1 MPFFQHDP
9 VNQHVSKQN
18 TAYTEGE
25 NPEKDAWYTAFFI
38 ENHLDHNSYPE
49 QVATPEQVRFM
60 VYTEEDERFY
70 PCSDRMFESI
80 MNRNN
85 PDFVQAK
92 YNAVLERILN
102 VIDEQIEDE
111 NENDFLKSLIKIKF
125 MHETR
130 DMMMLPSRLEKRLL
144 RIFINHSHILDPYLN
159 EKSFRNRSAGTSMK
173 SEPFNNALNFMN
185 SSHLKEP
192 PRKISDIRKLAD
204 YLELKRLFAV
214 SVENSLWTSAR
225 SAGYSEE
232 DFLKIFDR
240 DFTGNGIDL
249 LFDLLCIRKNNGSQE
264 VRKKILWLTDEA
276 GEVMVDMAIIKYLVK
291 LGHKIIVVFKEG
303 PLFTKVDFF
312 DALED
317 EMLADELKGAFFIRE
332 KSLGKNELI
341 RIIRSDNNIIAISD
355 GISENINLLLTS
367 TTFARFFKEA
377 DFIISRGHDQ
387 KRRFFDTHFQFT
399 QDIFSI
405 STGENDSVN
414 ISYKPKHPAV
424 IKFSYADLEKKARA
438 IIDQMADAKKKGMT
452 VIFYSGIIG
461 SVPGKIK
468 TAKKIM
474 SVFIQRLKEQFAMT
488 FIINPSD
495 YYEPGM
501 DADDLMYMW
510 EMVQRSGFIDIWRFQ
525 TYDDIAEAFQIM
537 GRKVPPEWVGKD
549 ATFSTGCTKE
559 MKIACEV
566 LEKHPEMQVIGPS
579 REKFMRRNEYGVG
592 KMYDQRLGNVCKL

>member
-1 MPFFQHDP
+1 MPFLQHDP
-9 VNQHVSKQN
+9 ASPPVSKQN

-25 NPEKDAWYTAFFI
+25 NPEKDAWYTVFFI

-60 VYTEEDERFY
+60 VYTEDDERFY

-85 PDFVQAK
+85 PGFIQAK
-92 YNAVLERILN
+92 YDAVLERIIN

-111 NENDFLKSLIKIKF
+111 DKNNFLKSLIKIKF
-125 MHETR
+125 MHETK
-130 DMMMLPSRLEKRLL
+130 DMIMLPSRLEKRLL
-144 RIFINHSHILDPYLN
+144 RIFINHSHIQDPYLS
-159 EKSFRNRSAGTSMK
+159 EKAFRNKSAATSMK
-173 SEPFNNALNFMN
+173 SDSFNNALNLMD

-192 PRKISDIRKLAD
+192 PKTISEIRKLAD

-240 DFTGNGIDL
+240 DFTGNGADL

-264 VRKKILWLTDEA
+264 ARKKILWLTDEA
-276 GEVMVDMAIIKYLVK
+276 GEVMADMAIIKYLVK

-303 PLFTKVDFF
+303 PLFTKVDFY

-341 RIIRSDNNIIAISD
+341 RIIRSDNDIIAISD

-377 DFIISRGHDQ
+377 DFIISRGDDQ

-399 QDIFSI
+399 QDIFNI
-405 STGENDSVN
+405 SAGENDSVN
-414 ISYKPKHPAV
+414 ISYKPKHPSV

-468 TAKKIM
+468 MAKK
-474 SVFIQRLKEQFAMT
+474 SCRF
-488 FIINPSD
+488 SS
-495 YYEPGM
+495 GGS
-501 DADDLMYMW
+501 
-510 EMVQRSGFIDIWRFQ
+510 RSSLQ
-525 TYDDIAEAFQIM
+525 
-537 GRKVPPEWVGKD
+537 
-549 ATFSTGCTKE
+549 
-559 MKIACEV
+559 
-566 LEKHPEMQVIGPS
+566 
-579 REKFMRRNEYGVG
+579 
-592 KMYDQRLGNVCKL
+592 

>member
-1 MPFFQHDP
+1 MPFLQHDP
-9 VNQHVSKQN
+9 ANPPASKQN

-25 NPEKDAWYTAFFI
+25 NPEKDAWYTVFFI

-60 VYTEEDERFY
+60 VYTEDDERFY

-85 PDFVQAK
+85 PDFIQAK
-92 YNAVLERILN
+92 YDAVLERIIN
-102 VIDEQIEDE
+102 IIDEQIEDE
-111 NENDFLKSLIKIKF
+111 DKNNFLKSLIKIKF
-125 MHETR
+125 MHETK
-130 DMMMLPSRLEKRLL
+130 DMIMLPSRLEKRLL
-144 RIFINHSHILDPYLN
+144 RIFINHSHIQDPYLS
-159 EKSFRNRSAGTSMK
+159 EKSFRNKSAATSMK
-173 SEPFNNALNFMN
+173 SDSFNNALNLMD

-192 PRKISDIRKLAD
+192 PKTISEIRKLAD

-214 SVENSLWTSAR
+214 SVENSLWTPAR

-240 DFTGNGIDL
+240 DFTGNGADL
-249 LFDLLCIRKNNGSQE
+249 LFDLLCIRNNKGSQE
-264 VRKKILWLTDEA
+264 PRKKILWLTDEA
-276 GEVMVDMAIIKYLVK
+276 GEVMADMAIIKYLVK
-291 LGHKIIVVFKEG
+291 LGHKIFVAFKEG
-303 PLFTKVDFF
+303 PLFTKIDFY

-317 EMLADELKGAFFIRE
+317 ETLADELKGAFFIKE
-332 KSLGKNELI
+332 KILGKNELI
-341 RIIRSDNNIIAISD
+341 RIIRSDNDIIAISD

-377 DFIISRGHDQ
+377 DFIISRGDDQ

-399 QDIFSI
+399 QDIFNI
-405 STGENDSVN
+405 SAGENDSVN
-414 ISYKPKHPAV
+414 ISYKPKHPSV

-438 IIDQMADAKKKGMT
+438 IIDQMADAKKKCMT

-474 SVFIQRLKEQFAMT
+474 SVFIRRLKEQFAMT

-525 TYDDIAEAFQIM
+525 TYDDIAEAFQII

-579 REKFMRRNEYGVG
+579 REKFMRRDEYGVG
-592 KMYDQRLGNVCKL
+592 KMYDRRLGNVCKL

>member
-1 MPFFQHDP
+1 MSFFQNDQANP
-9 VNQHVSKQN
+9 SASKQSA
-18 TAYTEGE
+18 AYTEGE

-80 MNRNN
+80 MNKND
-85 PDFVQAK
+85 PGFLQEK
-92 YNAVLERILN
+92 YNFVLERILN
-102 VIDEQIEDE
+102 VIDDQIEDE
-111 NENDFLKSLIKIKF
+111 NENDFLKSLLKIKY

-130 DMMMLPSRLEKRLL
+130 DMIMLPSRLEKRLL
-144 RIFINHSHILDPYLN
+144 RIFINHSHIPDPYLS
-159 EKSFRNRSAGTSMK
+159 EKSFRNKSAAASMK
-173 SEPFNNALNFMN
+173 SAPFNNALNFMN

-192 PRKISDIRKLAD
+192 VNKISDIRKLAD
-204 YLELKRLFAV
+204 YLELKRLFTV
-214 SVENSLWTSAR
+214 SVENSLWKSAR
-225 SAGYSEE
+225 SAGYSED

-240 DFTGNGIDL
+240 NFTGNGADL
-249 LFDLLCIRKNNGSQE
+249 LFDMLSVRKNNGSQE
-264 VRKKILWLTDEA
+264 ARKKILWLTDEA
-276 GEVMVDMAIIKYLVK
+276 GEVIADMAIIKYLVK
-291 LGHKIIVVFKEG
+291 LGHKIILAFKDG
-303 PLFTKVDFF
+303 PLFTKVDFD
-312 DALED
+312 DAIED
-317 EMLADELKGAFFIRE
+317 ETLAVELKGAMFIRE
-332 KSLGKNELI
+332 KNLGKNELI
-341 RIIRSDNNIIAISD
+341 RIIRSDNDIIAISD
-355 GISENINLLLTS
+355 GLSENINLLLTS

-377 DFIISRGHDQ
+377 DFIISRGQDQ

-399 QDIFSI
+399 QDIFNI
-405 STGENDSVN
+405 SEGENDSVN
-414 ISYKPKHPAV
+414 ISYKPKHPSV
-424 IKFSYADLEKKARA
+424 IKFSYEDLEKKART

-474 SVFIQRLKEQFAMT
+474 SVFIQRLKERFAMT
-488 FIINPSD
+488 FIINPSE

-566 LEKHPEMQVIGPS
+566 LEKHPEMQIIGPS

-592 KMYDQRLGNVCKL
+592 KMYDRRLGNACKL

>member
-1 MPFFQHDP
+1 MPFPQHAPPD
-9 VNQHVSKQN
+9 QAVSKQN

-85 PDFVQAK
+85 PGFIQAK
-92 YNAVLERILN
+92 YDAVLERILN
-102 VIDEQIEDE
+102 VIDEQIEE
-111 NENDFLKSLIKIKF
+111 PNENNFLKSLVRIKF
-125 MHETR
+125 IHETR
-130 DMMMLPSRLEKRLL
+130 DHIMLPSRLEKRLL
-144 RIFINHSHILDPYLN
+144 RIFINHSHIPDPYLC
-159 EKSFRNRSAGTSMK
+159 EKVSRNVQTITSLK
-173 SEPFNNALNFMN
+173 SEALKKALNQIDA
-185 SSHLKEP
+185 SYLTKQP
-192 PRKISDIRKLAD
+192 DTISDIRKLAD
-204 YLELKRLFAV
+204 YLELKRLFAL
-214 SVENSLWTSAR
+214 SVETSLWTSAK
-225 SAGYSEE
+225 SAGYDED
-232 DFLKIFDR
+232 DFLEIFKR
-240 DFTGNGIDL
+240 NFTGNGVEL
-249 LFDLLCIRKNNGSQE
+249 LFDSLCVRENGKAQE
-264 VRKKILWLTDEA
+264 ARRKILWLMDEA
-276 GEVMVDMAIIKYLVK
+276 GEAMVDIAIIKTLVK
-291 LGHKIIVVFKEG
+291 FGHRIIVVFKEG

-312 DALED
+312 DAVED
-317 EMLADELKGAFFIRE
+317 ESIKGELKGTFFIKDRY
-332 KSLGKNELI
+332 LGKNELI
-341 RIIRSDNNIIAISD
+341 RIIRSDNDIIAISD

-424 IKFSYADLEKKARA
+424 IKFSYADLEKKAKA
-438 IIDQMADAKKKGMT
+438 IIDQITDAKKKGMT
-452 VIFYSGIIG
+452 IIFYSGIIG

-474 SVFIQRLKEQFAMT
+474 SVFIQRLRERFAMT

>member
-9 VNQHVSKQN
+9 ANPPVSKQN

-85 PDFVQAK
+85 PGFVQAK
-92 YNAVLERILN
+92 YDAVLERILN
-102 VIDEQIEDE
+102 VIDEQIEE
-111 NENDFLKSLIKIKF
+111 PNENNFLKSLVRIKF

-130 DMMMLPSRLEKRLL
+130 DHIMLPSRLEKRLL
-144 RIFINHSHILDPYLN
+144 RIFINHSHIPDPYLC
-159 EKSFRNRSAGTSMK
+159 EKVSRNVQTITSLK
-173 SEPFNNALNFMN
+173 SEAFKKALNQIDT
-185 SSHLKEP
+185 SYLTKP
-192 PRKISDIRKLAD
+192 PDTISDIRKLAD
-204 YLELKRLFAV
+204 YLELKRLFAL
-214 SVENSLWTSAR
+214 SVETSLWTSAK
-225 SAGYSEE
+225 SAGYDED
-232 DFLKIFDR
+232 DFLEIFKR
-240 DFTGNGIDL
+240 NFTGNGVEL
-249 LFDLLCIRKNNGSQE
+249 LFDSLCVRENGKAQE
-264 VRKKILWLTDEA
+264 ARRKILWLMDEA
-276 GEVMVDMAIIKYLVK
+276 GEAMVDIAIIKTLVK
-291 LGHKIIVVFKEG
+291 LGHRIIVVFKEG

-312 DALED
+312 DAMED
-317 EMLADELKGAFFIRE
+317 ESIKGELKGTFFIKDRY
-332 KSLGKNELI
+332 LGKNELI
-341 RIIRSDNNIIAISD
+341 RIIRSDNDIIAISD
-355 GISENINLLLTS
+355 GINENINLLLTS

-377 DFIISRGHDQ
+377 DFILSRGHDQ

-405 STGENDSVN
+405 SAGENDSVN
-414 ISYKPKHPAV
+414 ISYKPKHPSV
-424 IKFSYADLEKKARA
+424 IKFSYEDLEKKART
-438 IIDQMADAKKKGMT
+438 IIYQMADAKKKGMT

-474 SVFIQRLKEQFAMT
+474 SVFIQRLKERFAMT
-488 FIINPSD
+488 FIINPSE

>member
-1 MPFFQHDP
+1 MPFSQQDP
-9 VNQHVSKQN
+9 ANPPVSKQN

-85 PDFVQAK
+85 PGFVQAK
-92 YNAVLERILN
+92 YDAVLERILN
-102 VIDEQIEDE
+102 VIDEQIEE
-111 NENDFLKSLIKIKF
+111 PNENNFLKSLVRIKF

-130 DMMMLPSRLEKRLL
+130 DHIMLPSRLEKRLL
-144 RIFINHSHILDPYLN
+144 RIFINHSHIPDPYLC
-159 EKSFRNRSAGTSMK
+159 EKVSRNVQTGTSLK
-173 SEPFNNALNFMN
+173 SEAFKKALNQIDA
-185 SSHLKEP
+185 SYLTKP
-192 PRKISDIRKLAD
+192 PDTISDIRKLAD
-204 YLELKRLFAV
+204 YLELKRLFAL
-214 SVENSLWTSAR
+214 SVETSLWTSAK
-225 SAGYSEE
+225 SAGYDED
-232 DFLKIFDR
+232 DFLEIFKR
-240 DFTGNGIDL
+240 NFTGNGVEL
-249 LFDLLCIRKNNGSQE
+249 LFDSLCVRENGKAQE
-264 VRKKILWLTDEA
+264 ARRKILWLMDEA
-276 GEVMVDMAIIKYLVK
+276 GEAMVDIAIIKTLVK
-291 LGHKIIVVFKEG
+291 LGHRIIVVFKEG

-312 DALED
+312 DAMKD
-317 EMLADELKGAFFIRE
+317 ESIKGELKGTFFIKDRY
-332 KSLGKNELI
+332 LGKNELI
-341 RIIRSDNNIIAISD
+341 RIIRSDNDIIAISD
-355 GISENINLLLTS
+355 GINENINLLLTS

-405 STGENDSVN
+405 SAGENDSVD
-414 ISYKPKHPAV
+414 ISYKPKHPSV
-424 IKFSYADLEKKARA
+424 IKFSYEDLEKKART
-438 IIDQMADAKKKGMT
+438 IIDQMANAKKKGMT

-488 FIINPSD
+488 FIINPSE

-566 LEKHPEMQVIGPS
+566 LERHPEMQVIGPS

>member
-1 MPFFQHDP
+1 MNPP
-9 VNQHVSKQN
+9 VTKPN
-18 TAYTEGE
+18 TTYTEGE
-25 NPEKDAWYTAFFI
+25 NPEKDAWHTVFFI

-80 MNRNN
+80 MSRNN
-85 PDFVQAK
+85 PEFVQAK
-92 YNAVLERILN
+92 YDDVLRRILN
-102 VIDEQIEDE
+102 VIDTQIEDE
-111 NENDFLKSLIKIKF
+111 NENDFLKALVKIKF

-130 DMMMLPSRLEKRLL
+130 DVIMLPSRLEKRLL
-144 RIFINHSHILDPYLN
+144 RVFINHSHIQYPFLS
-159 EKSFRNRSAGTSMK
+159 EKAFRNKSAVTSMK
-173 SEPFNNALNFMN
+173 SEPFNNALNLID

-192 PRKISDIRKLAD
+192 PKTISEIRKLTD
-204 YLELKRLFAV
+204 CLEMKRLFTI
-214 SVENSLWTSAR
+214 SVENSLWMSAK

-232 DFLKIFDR
+232 DFLNIFAR
-240 DFTGNGIDL
+240 NFTGNGADL
-249 LFDLLCIRKNNGSQE
+249 LFDLLCIRGNKESQE
-264 VRKKILWLTDEA
+264 ARKKILWLTDEA
-276 GEVMVDMAIIKYLVK
+276 GEVMADMAIIKYLVK
-291 LGHKIIVVFKEG
+291 LGHKIIVVFKDG
-303 PLFTKVDFF
+303 PLFTKVDFY

-317 EMLADELKGAFFIRE
+317 DTLADELKGAMFIRE
-332 KSLGKNELI
+332 KNLGKNEII
-341 RIIRSDNNIIAISD
+341 RIIRSDNDIIAISD

-377 DFIISRGHDQ
+377 DFVVSRGHDQ

-399 QDIFSI
+399 QDIFNI
-405 STGENDSVN
+405 SEGENDSVD
-414 ISYKPKHPAV
+414 ISYKPKHPSV
-424 IKFSYADLEKKARA
+424 IKFSYGDLEKKARI

-461 SVPGKIK
+461 SVPGKIR

-488 FIINPSD
+488 SIINPSE
-495 YYEPGM
+495 YYESGM

-510 EMVQRSGFIDIWRFQ
+510 EMVQRSGLIDIWRFQ
-525 TYDDIAEAFQIM
+525 TYNDIAEAFQIM

-592 KMYDQRLGNVCKL
+592 KMYDRRLGNICKL

>member
-1 MPFFQHDP
+1 
-9 VNQHVSKQN
+9 
-18 TAYTEGE
+18 
-25 NPEKDAWYTAFFI
+25 
-38 ENHLDHNSYPE
+38 
-49 QVATPEQVRFM
+49 M

-85 PDFVQAK
+85 PGFVQAK
-92 YNAVLERILN
+92 YDAVLERILN
-102 VIDEQIEDE
+102 VIDEQIEE
-111 NENDFLKSLIKIKF
+111 PNENNFLKSLVRIKF

-130 DMMMLPSRLEKRLL
+130 DHIMLPSRLEKRLL
-144 RIFINHSHILDPYLN
+144 RIFINHSHIPDPYLC
-159 EKSFRNRSAGTSMK
+159 EKVSRNVQTITSLK
-173 SEPFNNALNFMN
+173 SEAFKKALNQIDT
-185 SSHLKEP
+185 SYLTKP
-192 PRKISDIRKLAD
+192 PDTISDIRKLAD
-204 YLELKRLFAV
+204 YLELKRLFAL
-214 SVENSLWTSAR
+214 SVETSLWTSAK
-225 SAGYSEE
+225 SAGYDED
-232 DFLKIFDR
+232 DFLEIFKR
-240 DFTGNGIDL
+240 NFTGNGVEL
-249 LFDLLCIRKNNGSQE
+249 LFDSLCVRENGKAQE
-264 VRKKILWLTDEA
+264 ARRKILWLMDEA
-276 GEVMVDMAIIKYLVK
+276 GEAMVDIAIIKTLVK
-291 LGHKIIVVFKEG
+291 LGHRIIVVFKEG

-312 DALED
+312 DAMED
-317 EMLADELKGAFFIRE
+317 ESIKGELKGTFFIKDRY
-332 KSLGKNELI
+332 LGKNELI
-341 RIIRSDNNIIAISD
+341 RIIRSDNDIIAISD
-355 GISENINLLLTS
+355 GINENINLLLTS

-405 STGENDSVN
+405 SAGENDSVN
-414 ISYKPKHPAV
+414 ISYKPKHPSV
-424 IKFSYADLEKKARA
+424 IKFSYEDLEKKART
-438 IIDQMADAKKKGMT
+438 IIYQMADAKKKGMT

>member
-1 MPFFQHDP
+1 MPFFQHDQANP
-9 VNQHVSKQN
+9 PVSKQN

-85 PDFVQAK
+85 PGFVQAK
-92 YNAVLERILN
+92 YDAVLERILN
-102 VIDEQIEDE
+102 VIDEQIEE
-111 NENDFLKSLIKIKF
+111 PNENNFLKSLVRIKF

-130 DMMMLPSRLEKRLL
+130 DHIMLPSRLEKRLL
-144 RIFINHSHILDPYLN
+144 RIFINHSHIPDPYLC
-159 EKSFRNRSAGTSMK
+159 EKVSRNVQTGTSLK
-173 SEPFNNALNFMN
+173 SEAFKKALNQIDT
-185 SSHLKEP
+185 SYLTKP
-192 PRKISDIRKLAD
+192 PDTISDIRKLAD
-204 YLELKRLFAV
+204 YLELKRLFAL
-214 SVENSLWTSAR
+214 SVETSLWTSAK
-225 SAGYSEE
+225 SAGYDED
-232 DFLKIFDR
+232 DFLEIFKR
-240 DFTGNGIDL
+240 NFTGNGVEL
-249 LFDLLCIRKNNGSQE
+249 LFDSLCVRENGKAQKA
-264 VRKKILWLTDEA
+264 RRKILWLMDEA
-276 GEVMVDMAIIKYLVK
+276 GEAMVDIAIIKTLVK
-291 LGHKIIVVFKEG
+291 LGHRIIVVFKEG

-312 DALED
+312 DAMED
-317 EMLADELKGAFFIRE
+317 ESIKGELKGTFFIKDRY
-332 KSLGKNELI
+332 LGKNELI
-341 RIIRSDNNIIAISD
+341 RIIRSDNDIIAISD
-355 GISENINLLLTS
+355 GINENINLLLTS

-377 DFIISRGHDQ
+377 DFILSRGHDQ

-405 STGENDSVN
+405 SAGENDSVN
-414 ISYKPKHPAV
+414 ISYKPKHPSV
-424 IKFSYADLEKKARA
+424 IKFSYEDLEKKART
-438 IIDQMADAKKKGMT
+438 IIYQMADAKKKGMT

-474 SVFIQRLKEQFAMT
+474 SVFIQRLKERFAMT
-488 FIINPSD
+488 FIINPSE
-495 YYEPGM
+495 YYEQGM

-592 KMYDQRLGNVCKL
+592 KMYDQRLGNACKL

>member
-9 VNQHVSKQN
+9 ANPPVSKQN
-18 TAYTEGE
+18 TIYTEGE

-85 PDFVQAK
+85 PGFLQDK

-111 NENDFLKSLIKIKF
+111 NENNFLKSLVKIKF
-125 MHETR
+125 IHETR
-130 DMMMLPSRLEKRLL
+130 DMIMLPSRLEKRLL
-144 RIFINHSHILDPYLN
+144 RVFINHSHFQDPYLS
-159 EKSFRNRSAGTSMK
+159 EKSFRNKSAATSIK
-173 SEPFNNALNFMN
+173 SEPFNNALNFID

-192 PRKISDIRKLAD
+192 PKKISDIRKLAD

-214 SVENSLWTSAR
+214 SVENSLWRAAR

-240 DFTGNGIDL
+240 DFTGNGTDL
-249 LFDLLCIRKNNGSQE
+249 LFDLLCIRKINGSQE
-264 VRKKILWLTDEA
+264 ARKKILWLTDEA

-303 PLFTKVDFF
+303 PLFTKVDFY

-355 GISENINLLLTS
+355 GIHENINLLLTS

-405 STGENDSVN
+405 SAGENDSVN
-414 ISYKPKHPAV
+414 ISYKPKHPSV
-424 IKFSYADLEKKARA
+424 IKFSYEDLGKKART

>member
-1 MPFFQHDP
+1 MPFFQHAP
-9 VNQHVSKQN
+9 VNQPVSKQN

-80 MNRNN
+80 MNRKN
-85 PDFVQAK
+85 PGFVQAK
-92 YNAVLERILN
+92 YDAVLERILN

-111 NENDFLKSLIKIKF
+111 NENDFLKSLLKIKF

-130 DMMMLPSRLEKRLL
+130 DMIMLPSRLEKRLL
-144 RIFINHSHILDPYLN
+144 RIFINHSHIQDPYLS
-159 EKSFRNRSAGTSMK
+159 EKSFRNKSAATSMK
-173 SEPFNNALNFMN
+173 SEPFNNALNFMD
-185 SSHLKEP
+185 SSHMKEP
-192 PRKISDIRKLAD
+192 PKKISDIRKLAD
-204 YLELKRLFAV
+204 DLELKRLFAV
-214 SVENSLWTSAR
+214 SVENSMWRSAR

-240 DFTGNGIDL
+240 DFTGNGVDL

-264 VRKKILWLTDEA
+264 ARKKILWLTDEA
-276 GEVMVDMAIIKYLVK
+276 GEVMADMAIIKYLVK
-291 LGHKIIVVFKEG
+291 LGHKIIVVFKDG
-303 PLFTKVDFF
+303 PLFTKVDFY

-341 RIIRSDNNIIAISD
+341 RIIRSDNDIIAISD
-355 GISENINLLLTS
+355 GINENVNLLLTS

-377 DFIISRGHDQ
+377 DFIISRGDDQ

-405 STGENDSVN
+405 SAGENDSVN

-424 IKFSYADLEKKARA
+424 IKFSYADLEKKAKA

-474 SVFIQRLKEQFAMT
+474 SVFIQRLREQFAMT
-488 FIINPSD
+488 FIINPSE

>member
-1 MPFFQHDP
+1 MPFFHHQPINPP
-9 VNQHVSKQN
+9 VTKPN
-18 TAYTEGE
+18 TTYTEGE
-25 NPEKDAWYTAFFI
+25 NPEKDAWHTVFFI

-80 MNRNN
+80 MSRNN
-85 PDFVQAK
+85 PEFVQAK
-92 YNAVLERILN
+92 YDDVLRRILN
-102 VIDEQIEDE
+102 VIDTQIEDE
-111 NENDFLKSLIKIKF
+111 NENDFLKALVKIKF

-130 DMMMLPSRLEKRLL
+130 DVIMLPSRLEKRLL
-144 RIFINHSHILDPYLN
+144 RVFINHSHIQYPFLS
-159 EKSFRNRSAGTSMK
+159 EKAFRNKSAVTSMK
-173 SEPFNNALNFMN
+173 SEPFNNALNLID

-192 PRKISDIRKLAD
+192 PKTISEIRKLTD
-204 YLELKRLFAV
+204 CLEMKRLFTI
-214 SVENSLWTSAR
+214 SVENSLWMSAK

-232 DFLKIFDR
+232 DFLNIFAR
-240 DFTGNGIDL
+240 NFTGNGADL
-249 LFDLLCIRKNNGSQE
+249 LFDLLCIRGNKESQE
-264 VRKKILWLTDEA
+264 ARKKILWLTDEA
-276 GEVMVDMAIIKYLVK
+276 GEVMADMAIIKYLVK
-291 LGHKIIVVFKEG
+291 LGHKIIVVFKDG
-303 PLFTKVDFF
+303 PLFTKVDFY

-317 EMLADELKGAFFIRE
+317 DTLADELKGAMFIRE
-332 KSLGKNELI
+332 KNLGKNEII
-341 RIIRSDNNIIAISD
+341 RIIRSDNDIIAISD

-377 DFIISRGHDQ
+377 DFVVSRGHDQ

-399 QDIFSI
+399 QDIFNI
-405 STGENDSVN
+405 SEGENDSVD
-414 ISYKPKHPAV
+414 ISYKPKHPSV
-424 IKFSYADLEKKARA
+424 IKFSYGDLEKKARI

-461 SVPGKIK
+461 SVPGKIR

-488 FIINPSD
+488 SIINPSE
-495 YYEPGM
+495 YYESGM

-510 EMVQRSGFIDIWRFQ
+510 EMVQRSGLIDIWRFQ
-525 TYDDIAEAFQIM
+525 TYNDIAEAFQIM

-592 KMYDQRLGNVCKL
+592 KMYDRRLGNICKL

>member
-9 VNQHVSKQN
+9 ANPPVSKQN

-85 PDFVQAK
+85 PGFVQAK
-92 YNAVLERILN
+92 YDAVLERILN
-102 VIDEQIEDE
+102 VIDEQIEE
-111 NENDFLKSLIKIKF
+111 PNENNFLKSLVRIKF

-130 DMMMLPSRLEKRLL
+130 DHIMLPSRLEKRLL
-144 RIFINHSHILDPYLN
+144 RIFINHSHIPDPYLC
-159 EKSFRNRSAGTSMK
+159 EKVSRNVQTITSLK
-173 SEPFNNALNFMN
+173 SEAFKKALNQIDT
-185 SSHLKEP
+185 SYLTKP
-192 PRKISDIRKLAD
+192 PDTISDIRKLAD
-204 YLELKRLFAV
+204 YLELKRLFAL
-214 SVENSLWTSAR
+214 SVETSLWTSAK
-225 SAGYSEE
+225 SARYDED
-232 DFLKIFDR
+232 DFLEIFKR
-240 DFTGNGIDL
+240 NFTGNGVEL
-249 LFDLLCIRKNNGSQE
+249 LFDSLCVRENGKAQE
-264 VRKKILWLTDEA
+264 ARRKILWLMDEA
-276 GEVMVDMAIIKYLVK
+276 GEAMVDIAIIKTLVK
-291 LGHKIIVVFKEG
+291 LGHRIIVVFKEG

-312 DALED
+312 DAMED
-317 EMLADELKGAFFIRE
+317 ESIKGELKGTFFIKDRY
-332 KSLGKNELI
+332 LGKNELI
-341 RIIRSDNNIIAISD
+341 RIIRSDNDIIAISD
-355 GISENINLLLTS
+355 GINENINLLLTS

-377 DFIISRGHDQ
+377 DFILSRGHDQ

-405 STGENDSVN
+405 SAGENDSVN
-414 ISYKPKHPAV
+414 ISYKPKHPSV
-424 IKFSYADLEKKARA
+424 IKFSYEDLEKKART
-438 IIDQMADAKKKGMT
+438 IIYQMADAKKKGMT

-474 SVFIQRLKEQFAMT
+474 SVFIQRLKERFAMT
-488 FIINPSD
+488 FIINPSE

>member
-9 VNQHVSKQN
+9 ANPPVSKQN

-85 PDFVQAK
+85 PGFVQAK
-92 YNAVLERILN
+92 YDAVLERILN
-102 VIDEQIEDE
+102 VIDEQIEE
-111 NENDFLKSLIKIKF
+111 PNENNFLKSLVRIKF

-130 DMMMLPSRLEKRLL
+130 DHIMLPSRLEKRLL
-144 RIFINHSHILDPYLN
+144 RIFINHSHIPDPYLC
-159 EKSFRNRSAGTSMK
+159 EKVSRNVQTITSLK
-173 SEPFNNALNFMN
+173 SEAFKKALNQIDT
-185 SSHLKEP
+185 SYLTKP
-192 PRKISDIRKLAD
+192 PDTISDIRKLAD
-204 YLELKRLFAV
+204 YLELKRLFAL
-214 SVENSLWTSAR
+214 SVETSLWTSAK
-225 SAGYSEE
+225 SAGYDED
-232 DFLKIFDR
+232 DFLEIFKR
-240 DFTGNGIDL
+240 NFTGNGVEL
-249 LFDLLCIRKNNGSQE
+249 LFDSLCVRENGKAQE
-264 VRKKILWLTDEA
+264 ARRKILWLMDEA
-276 GEVMVDMAIIKYLVK
+276 GEAMVDIAIIKTLVK
-291 LGHKIIVVFKEG
+291 LGHRIIVVFKEG

-312 DALED
+312 DAMED
-317 EMLADELKGAFFIRE
+317 ESIKGELKGTFFIKDRY
-332 KSLGKNELI
+332 LGKNELI
-341 RIIRSDNNIIAISD
+341 RIIRSDNDIIAISD
-355 GISENINLLLTS
+355 GINENINLLLTS

-377 DFIISRGHDQ
+377 DFILSRGHDQ

-405 STGENDSVN
+405 SAGENDSVD
-414 ISYKPKHPAV
+414 ISYKPKHPSV
-424 IKFSYADLEKKARA
+424 IKFSYEDLEKKART
-438 IIDQMADAKKKGMT
+438 IIYQMADAKKKGMT

-474 SVFIQRLKEQFAMT
+474 SVFIQRLKERFAMT
-488 FIINPSD
+488 FIINPSE